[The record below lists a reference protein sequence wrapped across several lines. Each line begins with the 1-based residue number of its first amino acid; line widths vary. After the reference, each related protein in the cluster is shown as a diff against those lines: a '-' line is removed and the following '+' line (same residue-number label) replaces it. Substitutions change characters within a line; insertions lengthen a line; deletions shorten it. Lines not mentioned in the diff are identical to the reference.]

1 MSVEFNLGE
10 LKQILR
16 DCREYKPGHPLGR
29 PFMSA
34 YQIAIRFAEAHPQ
47 HPSVKNR
54 EVGGQGRGPAHSL
67 AQRIAIF
74 LSKAI
79 KDRKTHDI
87 EGGFL
92 SHDLIGD
99 LWFDYNGQEI
109 RPSGSVGHS
118 VFRWVPKTGAT

>member
-1 MSVEFNLGE
+1 MSAEFNLND
-10 LKQILR
+10 LKQILK
-16 DCREYKPGHPLGR
+16 DCPEYKPSHHLGR

-47 HPSVKNR
+47 HPSVRNR
-54 EVGGQGRGPAHSL
+54 DVGGRGKGPAHSL
-67 AQRIAIF
+67 AQRIALF

-79 KDRKTHDI
+79 KDRKVHDI

-99 LWFDYNGQEI
+99 LWFDYKGQKI
-109 RPSGSVGHS
+109 RPSGGVAHS
-118 VFRWVPKTGAT
+118 VFRYAP